1 MKLKLLRATLI
12 ALTIILGAITLPR
25 AYANAASNPKIFSPK
40 DSPSAPIAIVFGAG
54 LNRNGTAT
62 LVLRDRVDTA
72 IQLYRDG
79 KVQKLLFSGDN
90 TSVNYNEPK
99 AMRDYALSKGLPA
112 EVITLDYAGRRTYD
126 TCLRAKEIFGV
137 NKAILVTQ
145 NYHLDRA
152 LLTCERLGL
161 NVQGVAADLNPYPQ
175 TALRL
180 WWLREFPATAQAMWD
195 LYVKA
200 PDDVV
205 LGKKEN
211 IFQ

>member
-1 MKLKLLRATLI
+1 MKLKLLRLTLI
-12 ALTIILGAITLPR
+12 ALSIITSAFTLPR
-25 AYANAASNPKIFSPK
+25 VYTNATYNPKIFSVK
-40 DSPSAPIAIVFGAG
+40 DSPSAPVAIVFGAG

-72 IQLYRDG
+72 IQLYRAG

-112 EVITLDYAGRRTYD
+112 EAITLDYAGRRTYD

-137 NKAILVTQ
+137 SKAILVTQ

-152 LLTCERLGL
+152 LLTCDGLGL
-161 NVQGVAADLNPYPQ
+161 TVHGVAADLNPYPQ
-175 TALRL
+175 TALRF
-180 WWLREFPATAQAMWD
+180 WWLREFPATAQALWD
-195 LYVKA
+195 LYINA

>member
-1 MKLKLLRATLI
+1 MKLKIFRATLI
-12 ALTIILGAITLPR
+12 ALTIIIGAMALPR
-25 AYANAASNPKIFSPK
+25 VYTNAAYNPKIFSAK
-40 DSPSAPIAIVFGAG
+40 DSPSAPVAIVFGAG

-79 KVQKLLFSGDN
+79 KTQKLLFSGDN

-112 EVITLDYAGRRTYD
+112 EAVTLDYAGRRTYD

-137 NKAILVTQ
+137 SKAILVTQ

-152 LLTCERLGL
+152 LLTCDGLGL
-161 NVQGVAADLNPYPQ
+161 AVHGVAADLNPYPQ

-180 WWLREFPATAQAMWD
+180 WWLREFPATAQALWD
-195 LYVKA
+195 LYII
-200 PDDVV
+200 PPNDVV
-205 LGKKEN
+205 LGKKES

>member
-1 MKLKLLRATLI
+1 MKHKLLRVTLI
-12 ALTIILGAITLPR
+12 ALTIILGAMALPR
-25 AYANAASNPKIFSPK
+25 IYTNTAYNPKIFSVK

-54 LNRNGTAT
+54 LNRNGTAS
-62 LVLRDRVDTA
+62 LVLRDRVDAA
-72 IQLYRDG
+72 IQLYRAG

-90 TSVNYNEPK
+90 TSINYNEPK
-99 AMRDYALSKGLPA
+99 AMHEYALSKGLPI

-137 NKAILVTQ
+137 SKAILVTQ

-152 LLTCERLGL
+152 LLTCDGLGL
-161 NVQGVAADLNPYPQ
+161 TVHGVSADLSPYPQ
-175 TALRL
+175 TALRF
-180 WWLREFPATAQAMWD
+180 WWLREFPATTQALWD

-200 PDDVV
+200 PEDVV

-211 IFQ
+211 ILQ

>member
-1 MKLKLLRATLI
+1 MKLKILRATLI
-12 ALTIILGAITLPR
+12 ALAIILGAMALPR
-25 AYANAASNPKIFSPK
+25 VYTNATYNSKIFLPK
-40 DSPSAPIAIVFGAG
+40 DSPSAPVAIVFGAG

-99 AMRDYALSKGLPA
+99 AMRDYALSRGMNA
-112 EVITLDYAGRRTYD
+112 EAITLDYAGRRTYD

-137 NKAILVTQ
+137 SKAILVTQ

-152 LLTCERLGL
+152 LLTCDGLGL

-180 WWLREFPATAQAMWD
+180 WWLRELPATAQALWD
-195 LYVKA
+195 LYII
-200 PDDVV
+200 PPNDVV
-205 LGKKEN
+205 LGKPEKLN
-211 IFQ
+211 

>member
-1 MKLKLLRATLI
+1 MKLKIVRATLI
-12 ALTIILGAITLPR
+12 ALTIIISAITLPR
-25 AYANAASNPKIFSPK
+25 IYTNTAYNPKIFSAK
-40 DSPSAPIAIVFGAG
+40 DSPSAPVAIVFGAG
-54 LNRNGTAT
+54 LNRNGTAS

-79 KVQKLLFSGDN
+79 KVQKFLFSGDN

-99 AMRDYALSKGLPA
+99 AMRDYALSKGLPVEA
-112 EVITLDYAGRRTYD
+112 VTLDYAGRRTYD

-137 NKAILVTQ
+137 SKAILVTQ

-152 LLTCERLGL
+152 LLTCDGLGL
-161 NVQGVAADLNPYPQ
+161 TVHGVAADLNPYPQ

-180 WWLREFPATAQAMWD
+180 WWLREFPATAQALWD
-195 LYVKA
+195 LYINA